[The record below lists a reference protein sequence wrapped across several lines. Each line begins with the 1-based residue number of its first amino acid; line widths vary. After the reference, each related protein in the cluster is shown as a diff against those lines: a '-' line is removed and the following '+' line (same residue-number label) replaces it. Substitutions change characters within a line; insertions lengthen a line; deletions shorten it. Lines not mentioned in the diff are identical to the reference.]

1 MIMVQRLSQT
11 LSCGLIQQ
19 LSETCSSLFVITGLY
34 FLQNIMRTAMKYNL
48 GLDLRT
54 AAFITSIEK
63 IFRVYY
69 DAGLTFA

>member
-1 MIMVQRLSQT
+1 MVQRRSQT
-11 LSCGLIQQ
+11 LSCSLIQQ
-19 LSETCSSLFVITGLY
+19 LSETCSVLFVITGLY

>member
-11 LSCGLIQQ
+11 LSCSLIQQ
-19 LSETCSSLFVITGLY
+19 LSETCSVLFVITGLY

>member
-1 MIMVQRLSQT
+1 MIMVQWLSQT
-11 LSCGLIQQ
+11 LSCSLIQQ
-19 LSETCSSLFVITGLY
+19 LSETCSVLFVITGLY

>member
-19 LSETCSSLFVITGLY
+19 LSETCSVLFVITGLY

>member
-1 MIMVQRLSQT
+1 
-11 LSCGLIQQ
+11 
-19 LSETCSSLFVITGLY
+19 
-34 FLQNIMRTAMKYNL
+34 MKYNL